1 MRLDFLFE
9 KSVEMCRKKLNGETK
24 DTMMKITRWRFKN
37 GFGKIHQAAAAFY
50 IHNQN

>member
-24 DTMMKITRWRFKN
+24 DTMMKITKMDLERSIKQQPLFI
-37 GFGKIHQAAAAFY
+37 FIIKIRQ
-50 IHNQN
+50 